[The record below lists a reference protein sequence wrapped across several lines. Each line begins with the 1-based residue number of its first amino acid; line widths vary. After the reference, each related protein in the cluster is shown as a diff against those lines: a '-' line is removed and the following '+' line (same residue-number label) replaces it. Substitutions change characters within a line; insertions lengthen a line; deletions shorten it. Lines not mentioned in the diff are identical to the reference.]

1 MSKMCRAATAATALG
16 LMASAVAGCS
26 AEKDQASSKPSSITV
41 WLQPEASQTW
51 PQMLAA
57 ANKAFE
63 TKYGVKVKVETQTW
77 TDHLTKLDTALGGS
91 TPPDVV
97 ELGNTEMARY
107 MAAGAFADLT
117 AHKQQFPNS
126 VTWVQSLTDSAT
138 YDGKL
143 YGVPYYGGSRAV
155 IYNKALFAKAGI
167 TTLPK
172 TIDELIAD
180 GRKLAAANKKNQNF
194 SAFYMPGRYS
204 WAGPGALVENFGG
217 HVAVKSG
224 GKWKGAL
231 DSPQAVAGLTK
242 FKELTTEL
250 SRADRR
256 GDDSTQDQT
265 FALGNAAMIYGL
277 GREVN
282 TITDPKQGG
291 DPGLAGKVGAFPMP
305 GIEEGK
311 PVPAF
316 IGGSNLAAPA
326 NGGHQDLA
334 RAWMAIF
341 TNSANQTQIAR
352 KNLVPNSTTLISEV
366 PAAARP
372 FAESAKSSWFV
383 PVAEGWG
390 MVEQRGILTN
400 MVVDIL
406 NGADVQKAARKASGE
421 ISTTLNAK
429 Q

>member
-1 MSKMCRAATAATALG
+1 MSKRCRAVAAATALG
-16 LMASAVAGCS
+16 LTAGAIAGCS
-26 AEKDQASSKPSSITV
+26 GAKDQTSSKPSSITV

-57 ANKAFE
+57 ANKAFKA
-63 TKYGVKVKVETQTW
+63 KYGVDVKVETQTW
-77 TDHLTKLDTALGGS
+77 TDHLTKLDTALAGS

-126 VTWVQSLTDSAT
+126 AHWVRSLTDSAT
-138 YDGKL
+138 YEGKL

-155 IYNKALFAKAGI
+155 IYNKDLFAKAGI

-180 GRKLAAANKKNQNF
+180 GRKLAAANAKKQNF
-194 SAFYMPGRYS
+194 SAFYMPGRYN
-204 WAGPGALVENFGG
+204 WAGPGAFVENFGG

-224 GKWKGAL
+224 GKWKGTL

-242 FKELTTEL
+242 FKELVTEL
-250 SRADRR
+250 SKADRR

-265 FALGNAAMIYGL
+265 FAQGNAAMLYGL

-282 TITDPKQGG
+282 AITDPEQGG
-291 DPGLAGKVGAFPMP
+291 DPALSGKLGAFPMP
-305 GIEEGK
+305 GVKEGQ
-311 PVPAF
+311 PMPAF

-326 NGGHQDLA
+326 KGGHQDLA

-341 TNSANQTQIAR
+341 TNDANETQIAR
-352 KNLVPNSTTLISEV
+352 KNLVPNSTTLISQV
-366 PAAARP
+366 PSAARP

-390 MVEQRGILTN
+390 SVEQRGILTN

-406 NGADVQKAARKASGE
+406 NGANVQEAARKSSGE
-421 ISTTLNAK
+421 ISTTLNAGR
-429 Q
+429 